1 MNNKELDTCKQYF
14 WNKLDD
20 KTKVDINN
28 LNQDLYFGP
37 LDDFNFS
44 SVADDVTNNIDEIIC
59 NDHYYDSFSG
69 EILESLP
76 DDLSEIEY
84 QDIYLLDKKFMAN
97 LILGDELTST
107 LFR

>member
-1 MNNKELDTCKQYF
+1 MNNQQLDTCKKYF

-44 SVADDVTNNIDEIIC
+44 SVADNVTNNIDEIIS
-59 NDHYYDSFSG
+59 NDCYYDSFCDQ
-69 EILESLP
+69 ILESLP

-97 LILGDELTST
+97 LILGNELAST
-107 LFR
+107 LYR